1 MIDSYDFGQ
10 IIIDGRRYTTDIIV
24 FPDRVRGGWWRREG
38 HRLHV
43 EDLEEIIQ
51 EKPEVLIVGTG
62 YSGLMRVPTSVGD
75 YLKDKG
81 IELIAQST
89 TEACKTYNRLA
100 QSKRVV
106 AALHLTC

>member
-10 IIIDGRRYTTDIIV
+10 IIIDGRRYTTDVII
-24 FPDRVRGGWWRREG
+24 FQDRVRDGWWRKEG

-43 EDLEEIIQ
+43 EDLEEALR

-62 YSGLMRVPTSVGD
+62 YSELMKIPSEIKKH
-75 YLKDKG
+75 LESEG
-81 IELIAQST
+81 INLIAQRT
-89 TEACKTYNRLA
+89 TEACKTYNRLI